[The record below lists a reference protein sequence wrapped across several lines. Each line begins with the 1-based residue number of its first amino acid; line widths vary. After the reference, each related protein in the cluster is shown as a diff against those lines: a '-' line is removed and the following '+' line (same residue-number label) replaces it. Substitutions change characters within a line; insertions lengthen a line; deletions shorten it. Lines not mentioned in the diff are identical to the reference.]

1 MADKT
6 IALDQFKAAAEN
18 IRISLQATVPATTS
32 AGIRFRVRYLNP
44 PDPPENVNHQP
55 GIFRIQGRF
64 PRKNWLG
71 LFRPFHWVT
80 VVALPVHV
88 FDGPSIMCAIH
99 PEYPMFTA
107 EARLPFEAFAH
118 RQGVTARME
127 QME

>member
-18 IRISLQATVPATTS
+18 IRISLQATVPVTAS
-32 AGIRFRVRYLNP
+32 SGIWFRVRYLNP
-44 PDPPENVNHQP
+44 PDPQKNVNHQP

-64 PRKNWLG
+64 PRKNWWG

-88 FDGPSIMCAIH
+88 FDGPSIVCAIH
-99 PEYPMFTA
+99 PEYPQFA
-107 EARLPFEAFAH
+107 SEALAPFEAFANQH
-118 RQGVTARME
+118 GATALMERMG
-127 QME
+127 